1 MCATA
6 ALLAVISCGCEA
18 RVDVTTA
25 LQFESVTTGWSDVSA
40 DGGGNKLVPTVSFR
54 LKNASDR
61 TLAPVQVNAIFR
73 RVGDPGEWSN
83 AMVTAAGSAGL
94 PPAGSTGPIVIKGTL
109 GYTGTDPHWDMLR
122 NSQFVDA
129 KVDVFARHG
138 SQQWTRMGEYP
149 IARQIVER

>member
-1 MCATA
+1 M
-6 ALLAVISCGCEA
+6 LAVLVLTSAGCDA
-18 RVDVTTA
+18 RVDLTTA
-25 LQFESVTTGWSDVSA
+25 LHFESVTTGWSDVSG

-54 LKNASDR
+54 LTNASDR
-61 TLAPVQVNAIFR
+61 TLAPLQVNAIFR

-94 PPAGSTGPIVIKGTL
+94 PPASSTGPLVIKGTL

-129 KVDVFARHG
+129 KVDLFARYG
-138 SQQWTRMGEYP
+138 SQQWTRIGEYS